1 MKVKLFN
8 TDQSNENKKKYFW
21 PMFHQHI
28 ANDQASIL
36 TFKIIISKL
45 FPNFHLYFDNNDI
58 LRMNEIGNSYICI
71 QDQVMIQ
78 GTIDFFAETPWTT
91 HKKLTTNSY
100 QVAPYDASFN
110 DMKCF
115 EFSSRKQYRY
125 YHVTRYIFHAS
136 LQEYRIVESLLTL

>member
-28 ANDQASIL
+28 VNDQASIL

-45 FPNFHLYFDNNDI
+45 FPNFHLYFDNNDT

-100 QVAPYDASFN
+100 QVVLRCVFQRYEVFRVFFSKTISILSRDTIYFS
-110 DMKCF
+110 CF
-115 EFSSRKQYRY
+115 TSG
-125 YHVTRYIFHAS
+125 I
-136 LQEYRIVESLLTL
+136 

>member
-28 ANDQASIL
+28 VNDQASIL

-45 FPNFHLYFDNNDI
+45 FPNFHLYFDNNDT

-100 QVAPYDASFN
+100 QVALRCVFQRYEVFRVFFSKTISILSRDTIYFS
-110 DMKCF
+110 CF
-115 EFSSRKQYRY
+115 TSG
-125 YHVTRYIFHAS
+125 I
-136 LQEYRIVESLLTL
+136 